1 MYSCPVCLGQ
11 PVFLLAADTPYFHL
25 KLKVFLKEG
34 KAGPFHMVQINN
46 VVNKGTLGKQRHS
59 AYPIL
64 TLERYILQDN
74 ASTIPFLF
82 SKTSAGL
89 IWNMLSER

>member
-1 MYSCPVCLGQ
+1 
-11 PVFLLAADTPYFHL
+11 
-25 KLKVFLKEG
+25 
-34 KAGPFHMVQINN
+34 MVQINN